1 MLEAPEID
9 DDMSEPDSDE
19 DIQLTTFTGIPM
31 DLNDFL
37 NGIEEEDK
45 EMQKIRAN
53 KEKSIYSE
61 FELN

>member
-1 MLEAPEID
+1 
-9 DDMSEPDSDE
+9 
-19 DIQLTTFTGIPM
+19 M

-45 EMQKIRAN
+45 EMKKIRAN

-61 FELN
+61 VELN

>member
-1 MLEAPEID
+1 
-9 DDMSEPDSDE
+9 
-19 DIQLTTFTGIPM
+19 M